1 MFVLGEHFKDGLI
14 VPIYQIKKLR
24 PLEVRKHVH
33 RNEKLSSIKIGYWLN
48 TYYESGAVLNPSQTL
63 FDFKVILITTE
74 IHARYLKSN
83 TYEQNEKINPL

>member
-1 MFVLGEHFKDGLI
+1 MTDPQASDRAMSQQLSAPEERSSSRLF
-14 VPIYQIKKLR
+14 
-24 PLEVRKHVH
+24 
-33 RNEKLSSIKIGYWLN
+33 EKLSSIKIGYWLN

-74 IHARYLKSN
+74 IHAHYLKSN